1 MKRAALLLALLLL
14 LGAGCS
20 KKVEPPRRTEPWLA
34 NPSASAGAEL
44 KIGPLRFEVLAE
56 SGARFTLSGKRAKV
70 SGTVPLL
77 SGRLELDPNNLG
89 SSRSSL
95 EFDLARVDVAV
106 DTEAPDY
113 ESAQSATASA
123 LDWLELGSGVVDAR
137 REVFRRALFELSA
150 IEDFNGSLDLGAT
163 KATTV
168 TAVGALTLHGFRAPV
183 RARVQ
188 LQPLKTAP
196 DAPRRLSI
204 RSLQPVVLSL
214 EAHDIVSRNV
224 AGVSDATLTDRA
236 TRVIGKS
243 VRVDFELIAQQ
254 LK

>member
-1 MKRAALLLALLLL
+1 MKRAALLVALLL
-14 LGAGCS
+14 GGGCA

-34 NPSASAGAEL
+34 NPSASAGAET
-44 KIGPLRFEVLAE
+44 KSGPLRFEVLAE

-70 SGTVPLL
+70 SGTVPLR
-77 SGRLELDPNNLG
+77 SGSLELDPSNLG
-89 SSRSSL
+89 PSRASL
-95 EFDLARVDVAV
+95 EFDLARVEVAV
-106 DTEAPDY
+106 DAQAADY

-123 LDWLELGSGVVDAR
+123 LDWLELGSGVADTR

-150 IEDFNGSLDLGAT
+150 VEDGSGSIDLTAT
-163 KATTV
+163 KETSV

-188 LQPLKTAP
+188 LKPLKTSP
-196 DAPRRLSI
+196 DEPRRLSI

-214 EAHDIVSRNV
+214 EAHDIVSRNF

-243 VRVDFELIAQQ
+243 VRVDFDLVAQQ